1 MRKRGKASHMYNVNK
16 GVKSWN
22 HLICLIYKNPSDM
35 SAVKFEVE
43 EKEKKVGV
51 YCEGPRKKC

>member
-16 GVKSWN
+16 GIKAWN
-22 HLICLIYKNPSDM
+22 HSVCLIYKNPSYM
-35 SAVKFEVE
+35 SAVTFEVE

-51 YCEGPRKKC
+51 